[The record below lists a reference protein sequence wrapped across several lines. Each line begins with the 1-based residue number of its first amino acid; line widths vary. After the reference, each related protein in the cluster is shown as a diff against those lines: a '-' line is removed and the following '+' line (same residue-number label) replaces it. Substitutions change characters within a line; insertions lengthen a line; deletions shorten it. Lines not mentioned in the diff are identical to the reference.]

1 MLPGNCLIF
10 VKLRFLQSIA
20 IAGLLGCCSGTRELA
35 KIGSA
40 PGGRADGAKVVTE
53 LHAKEKGRDAKAAAE
68 LEKHL

>member
-1 MLPGNCLIF
+1 MLSENCISF

-40 PGGRADGAKVVTE
+40 PAGRADGAKVVKE
-53 LHAKEKGRDAKAAAE
+53 LHAKEKGRDAKVAE